1 MGHAVSSEPRSLSS
15 GAGPRFLS
23 IPGAP
28 PASPL
33 ICYEIIF
40 PDEVMESAARPGWL
54 LNVTN
59 DAWFGSSAG
68 PYQHFHQAQVRAV
81 EQGLPLA
88 RAANTGI
95 SALIDPYGRT
105 LAKISLGEKGVID
118 VDLPKVGPSTFFVQF
133 GFVLEIS
140 TIVLAFAA
148 WLACRVQSSHQ
159 TK

>member
-1 MGHAVSSEPRSLSS
+1 LP
-15 GAGPRFLS
+15 

-40 PDEVMESAARPGWL
+40 PDDVTDPATRPGWL

-81 EQGLPLA
+81 EQGLPVV

-95 SALIDPYGRT
+95 SAVIDPYGRV
-105 LAKISLGEKGVID
+105 LAEIGLGEKGLFD
-118 VDLPKVGPSTFFVQF
+118 AALPKVGPPTTVAKL
-133 GFVLEIS
+133 GIVLEGS
-140 TIVLAFAA
+140 VLLFAVMCWVGCTCIRFAA
-148 WLACRVQSSHQ
+148 RLLE
-159 TK
+159 T